1 MQWELLI
8 AIVRPGLLERVERR
22 LRDCGVKGISVTA
35 VKGYG
40 ECADFFRRDRLVPH
54 ARIEIFTERGHASG
68 IAEEIMSA
76 AHTGGQGD
84 GIVAILPVGQ
94 IFRIRERCPCKPGEI

>member
-1 MQWELLI
+1 MQWEMLI
-8 AIVRPGLLERVERR
+8 AIVRPDLLERVEHR

-40 ECADFFRRDRLVPH
+40 ECADFFRRDWMVPH
-54 ARIEIFTERGHASG
+54 ARIEIFTAMGRARG

-94 IFRIRERCPCKPGEI
+94 VFRVRERCPCEPDEI